1 MLVIKQPRTVNQDRT
16 VFYYSQA
23 FCFVPLYATITGFR
37 GEIPCFITHLRI
49 ASSYEHVVLP
59 VEYLQLMYKSKNSV
73 IVEKKY
79 SHSAAMFD
87 HVTLI
92 FLHKPILYGV
102 VC

>member
-1 MLVIKQPRTVNQDRT
+1 MNQDRT
-16 VFYYSQA
+16 VFYHSQA
-23 FCFVPLYATITGFR
+23 LCFVPLYATITGFR
-37 GEIPCFITHLRI
+37 GEIPCFLITLRI
-49 ASSYEHVVLP
+49 ATSYKQVVLP
-59 VEYLQLMYKSKNSV
+59 IEYQQLMYKSKNHV
-73 IVEKKY
+73 IVEEKY